1 MRNTRAM
8 DYSRKNPSQT
18 GDRGEE
24 TWNFQGIEEHGNSRG
39 QLKKKWNFHRSV
51 HKKVMWNDYAVI

>member
-1 MRNTRAM
+1 MG
-8 DYSRKNPSQT
+8 YSRKNPSQT